1 MVSPDECVLACLLYT
16 FDVILSQGLMIAWQ
30 LETLAARLRSS
41 TRWRTQACPSV
52 RSTACLF
59 LSTSLHVIAGPG
71 PLQTLFT
78 AARPLPPAERSALLA
93 ADQNLASAHSSA
105 ASTDTQTAVPNLEEY
120 VELHF
125 VTFVEWEGQLVELD
139 GRRKGPVSRG
149 PIRKELLEVSPIRLN
164 VEKCRYL
171 ADHGARSSY
180 SVGTG
185 Y

>member
-1 MVSPDECVLACLLYT
+1 
-16 FDVILSQGLMIAWQ
+16 MIAWQ

-105 ASTDTQTAVPNLEEY
+105 ASTDTQTAVPNLEDD

-125 VTFVEWEGQLVELD
+125 VTFVEWEGQLVEID
-139 GRRKGPVSRG
+139 GRRKGAVGRG
-149 PIRKELLEVSPIRLN
+149 PIRKGLLEVSSVLS
-164 VEKCRYL
+164 L
-171 ADHGARSSY
+171 AKNYWYPADPGARSSG